1 MIVNY
6 NHKTFIEE
14 ATGYLTY
21 YLVTL
26 SWLAGCLTFNC
37 KVRGSSASLFSI
49 NGDFVAKELLLSVSD
64 LPTQWPDLLNNVIKP
79 FCLVIMVMFH
89 AVNSVTIYTNGWFKF
104 I

>member
-1 MIVNY
+1 VIVNY
-6 NHKTFIEE
+6 NCKTFIVG
-14 ATGYLTY
+14 ATGYLAY

-26 SWLAGCLTFNC
+26 SLLAGCLTFIH

-64 LPTQWPDLLNNVIKP
+64 LPTQWPDLLDNVIKP

-89 AVNSVTIYTNGWFKF
+89 CSVPL
-104 I
+104 